1 MLRIKKTMKQSLLG
15 VFLSAVLFLPACD
28 DASQDTQS
36 KSLKEKMIEK
46 QKQELENASKSPRVD
61 AAEIISVSLVEN
73 GQECDVY
80 RREEEFFL
88 ELVKTGC
95 IERKSF
101 DSKEVQKQ
109 MVGMG
114 YGNIVLKVEASFSS
128 NNVTERTL
136 AMKSPGPMNVMCQSS
151 SGVRLFKH
159 D

>member
-1 MLRIKKTMKQSLLG
+1 MFRIKKTMKQSLLG

-73 GQECDVY
+73 GQESDVS
-80 RREEEFFL
+80 RSEEEFFL
-88 ELVKTGC
+88 ELVKTVC
-95 IERKSF
+95 IETKSF

-109 MVGMG
+109 MVEMG
-114 YGNIVLKVEASFSS
+114 YGNIVLIVEASFSS
-128 NNVTERTL
+128 NNVTEMTL
-136 AMKSPGPMNVMCQSS
+136 AMKSPGPMNVMCLSFSEVSS
-151 SGVRLFKH
+151 
-159 D
+159 

>member
-1 MLRIKKTMKQSLLG
+1 MFRMEIIIKKLLLG
-15 VFLSAVLFLPACD
+15 VGLVAVLCLPACD
-28 DASQDTQS
+28 DASQDTQP
-36 KSLKEKMIEK
+36 KSLKEKMLEK
-46 QKQELENASKSPRVD
+46 QKQELENTFKSPRVD
-61 AAEIISVSLVEN
+61 TAKIISVSLIEN
-73 GQECDVY
+73 GQESDVS
-80 RREEEFFL
+80 RSEEEFFL
-88 ELVKTGC
+88 ELVKTVC
-95 IERKSF
+95 IETKSF

-128 NNVTERTL
+128 NNVTEMTL

>member
-1 MLRIKKTMKQSLLG
+1 MKQSLLG

-73 GQECDVY
+73 GQESDVS
-80 RREEEFFL
+80 RSEEEFFL
-88 ELVKTGC
+88 ELVKTVC
-95 IERKSF
+95 IETKSF

-109 MVGMG
+109 MVEMG
-114 YGNIVLKVEASFSS
+114 YGNIVLIVEASFSS
-128 NNVTERTL
+128 NNVTEMTL
-136 AMKSPGPMNVMCQSS
+136 AMKSPGPMNVMCLSFSEVSS
-151 SGVRLFKH
+151 
-159 D
+159 